1 MIHIQVWWLPAY
13 WFAKTLLLVW
23 CMAPPPYRF
32 QLSIIVIVN
41 AIIVI
46 VILIGITNIITVNFK
61 KIMYFQILQWLGGAL
76 QQNDKA
82 SLHQVEQIGMK
93 LFCKT
98 SFLGNHDILYDKTL
112 YYIFANSATMEK

>member
-46 VILIGITNIITVNFK
+46 VILIGITDIMTVNFK
-61 KIMYFQILQWLGGAL
+61 KIMYFQILQWLRGAL

-82 SLHQVEQIGMK
+82 SLHQVEQNK
-93 LFCKT
+93 
-98 SFLGNHDILYDKTL
+98 FLEQSL
-112 YYIFANSATMEK
+112 YYMTNLFW

>member
-23 CMAPPPYRF
+23 CMAPPPYRSP
-32 QLSIIVIVN
+32 LS
-41 AIIVI
+41 IIVI
-46 VILIGITNIITVNFK
+46 VILIGITDIITVNFK

-82 SLHQVEQIGMK
+82 SLHQVEQI
-93 LFCKT
+93 
-98 SFLGNHDILYDKTL
+98 
-112 YYIFANSATMEK
+112 